1 MINIK
6 RHISTP
12 YALTLLHL
20 EYKQFSI
27 LVQLRVK

>member
-27 LVQLRVK
+27 VQLRVK

>member
-12 YALTLLHL
+12 YALTLLQL

-27 LVQLRVK
+27 VQLRVK